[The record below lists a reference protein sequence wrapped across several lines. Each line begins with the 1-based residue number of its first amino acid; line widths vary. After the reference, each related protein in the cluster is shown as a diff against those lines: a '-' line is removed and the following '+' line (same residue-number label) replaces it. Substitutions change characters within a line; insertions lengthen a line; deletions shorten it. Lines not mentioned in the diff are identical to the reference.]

1 MTDDEPTVQDEL
13 RALLRARDKIERE
26 RTQVDAQIRTASRRY
41 ADQKREFVLPSM
53 ARLRR
58 ELL

>member
-13 RALLRARDKIERE
+13 RALLRALDKIDRE
-26 RTQVDAQIRTASRRY
+26 RTQVDARIRTARRRY
-41 ADQKREFVLPSM
+41 ADENREFVLPSLE
-53 ARLRR
+53 RLRR